1 MVANVTGVVY
11 YAIAARLLPSVADFG
26 RIATFQM
33 ICLLF
38 ITLSSFVLPSAIVKL
53 MAEYNGGGRH
63 DDTRGLYGLALRLG
77 GVFALA
83 SFTICFLAAD
93 PIASYLLGGPEYTDL
108 VRLLSIDVLLLV
120 LVPYMTGLLQ
130 GQQRFGTM
138 ALLGSSNAILRHA
151 IAVLAL
157 YVGLGLQG
165 VIIGWVVGDLSQAVL
180 SFLLVFRGSGT
191 RMEIG
196 MVSHPIRPMIKYST
210 PLYVSA
216 VITFFIHQTDKFL
229 ILFLAGQEALGLY
242 SPAVTAMSVL
252 LLFSNA
258 FTNVLF
264 PQLSERCGR
273 LGIQSLKEISRT
285 FSKYVYLVYTP
296 LAFGIAAVARPI
308 MIVFVGERFIGGAL
322 PLAILSLSSAL
333 ACGSVITNSVLLATG
348 KTGIFSLV
356 GILSVVADIVFAFL
370 LIGPLGPVGAAIARS
385 SVVLV
390 QFIVPTVVLTKTLGQ
405 HLDLKSCAKS
415 IVASSVSALAVLG
428 VQAMSPSTS
437 LLPLLAAVVVGGL
450 VYLVMLRVLKAL
462 GRGDFMLLGSLLPKR
477 TKKLVKVAET
487 ILIGN
492 QAQQDTENE
501 EDTDI
506 RQQAE
511 TSEPSP
517 PPHATV

>member
-1 MVANVTGVVY
+1 
-11 YAIAARLLPSVADFG
+11 
-26 RIATFQM
+26 M

-77 GVFALA
+77 GVFALV
-83 SFTICFLAAD
+83 SFIICFLAAD
-93 PIASYLLGGPEYTDL
+93 PIASYLLGSPEYRDL
-108 VRLLSIDVLLLV
+108 VRLLSIDVFLLI
-120 LVPYMTGLLQ
+120 LVPYLIGLLQ

-138 ALLGSSNAILRHA
+138 ALLGSINAILRHA
-151 IAVLAL
+151 VSVLAL
-157 YVGLGLQG
+157 YIGLGLQG
-165 VIIGWVVGDLSQAVL
+165 VIIGWIVGDLLQAVL
-180 SFLLVFRGSGT
+180 SLLLVFRGTGT
-191 RMEIG
+191 RMERG
-196 MVSHPIRPMIKYST
+196 MASHPLRPMIKYST

-216 VITFFIHQTDKFL
+216 VITFSIHQTDKFL

-273 LGIQSLKEISRT
+273 LGIQSLKEISKT

-308 MIVFVGERFIGGAL
+308 MIVFVGERFIGGAI

-348 KTGIFSLV
+348 KTSIFSLV
-356 GILSVVADIVFAFL
+356 GVLSIVADIAFALL
-370 LIGPLGPVGAAIARS
+370 LIGPLGPLGAAIARS
-385 SVVLV
+385 SVAIV
-390 QFIVPTVVLTKTLGQ
+390 QFIVPAIVLTKTLGQ

-415 IVASSVSALAVLG
+415 IAASSVSAVAVLG
-428 VQAMSPSTS
+428 AQTAWPSTS

-462 GRGDFMLLGSLLPKR
+462 GSDDFMLLENLLPKR
-477 TKKLVKVAET
+477 ARKLVEVAEA

-492 QAQQDTENE
+492 HAERVKEKEENADVGETTDLRQEDQAS
-501 EDTDI
+501 
-506 RQQAE
+506 E
-511 TSEPSP
+511 TSLLR
-517 PPHATV
+517 HTTG